1 MSIINNTTARYLL
14 IAALVPF
21 LLMIQT
27 TAFSAISIT
36 ENNDL
41 PLVAIGASKIIH
53 SDKQDALTVNGQQ
66 IIFDDQSA
74 IVFINPDSDKA
85 PTAIDSIQNGDQII
99 VYGELVG
106 PGILLATEVV
116 VTGDKHVEGA
126 SQTYLRAIVEHTG
139 DIGIAYSGNTIIDY
153 TGTLSSDNLS
163 QIKPGDVVEVHGTSF
178 DSYFLAEA
186 GYLVGSSLS
195 TTANNSSAILGQRG
209 SGIRGQRGSGIRG
222 QRGSGIRGQR
232 GSGIR
237 GQRGSGIRGQRGS
250 GIR

>member
-1 MSIINNTTARYLL
+1 MKIINNITARYLL

-53 SDKQDALTVNGQQ
+53 SDKQDKLTVNGQQ

-74 IVFINPDSDKA
+74 IFFINPDSDKA
-85 PTAIDSIQNGDQII
+85 PTAIDKNSIQNGDQII
-99 VYGELVG
+99 VYGELVD

-116 VTGDKHVEGA
+116 VTGIKHIDGA
-126 SQTYLRAIVEHTG
+126 SQTYLRAIVERTG
-139 DIGIAYSGNTIIDY
+139 NIGIAYSGNTIIDY
-153 TGTLSSDNLS
+153 TGTLSSDDLS
-163 QIKPGDVVEVHGTSF
+163 QIKPGDVIEVHGTSF

-186 GYLVGSSLS
+186 GYLVGGIIVSS
-195 TTANNSSAILGQRG
+195 R
-209 SGIRGQRGSGIRG
+209 
-222 QRGSGIRGQR
+222 
-232 GSGIR
+232 
-237 GQRGSGIRGQRGS
+237 
-250 GIR
+250 